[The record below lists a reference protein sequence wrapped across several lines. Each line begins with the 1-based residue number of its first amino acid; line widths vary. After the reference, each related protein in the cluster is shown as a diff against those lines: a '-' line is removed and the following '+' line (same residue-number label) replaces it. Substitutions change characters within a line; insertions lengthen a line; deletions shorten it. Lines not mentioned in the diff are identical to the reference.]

1 MGVFVACHASRKM
14 SSGKLRSFPGDSTVI
29 SRNLPA
35 HTSFATGD
43 LPLSASSGKGRMRLS
58 RLRPAEAGWE
68 SPQAARSRKT
78 TILRVQTHH
87 P

>member
-1 MGVFVACHASRKM
+1 MGAFMACHASRK
-14 SSGKLRSFPGDSTVI
+14 SSPAKLRSFSGDSTVI

-35 HTSFATGD
+35 HTSFATRD

-78 TILRVQTHH
+78 TILRVEGD
-87 P
+87 